1 MSPGLANGWARSR
14 RLGAFAAAC
23 TLATL
28 DHPGVDA
35 RDRAAWIQRHSRRFS
50 RAVGMEVRVT
60 GDPSDAQAWVGNH
73 LGYLDILGLA
83 SVGPVAFVA
92 KAEVAR
98 WPLLGRLA
106 TQGGTIYVDR
116 TRRMAVGE
124 VVGHIRQRATT
135 GVPVV
140 FFPEGTSTN
149 GHGVLPFHAP
159 LFEPLVDLG
168 LKVAPF
174 AIRMESSAGVEPAY
188 WGDMTFGPHFL
199 SLLGQIGRAHV

>member
-1 MSPGLANGWARSR
+1 
-14 RLGAFAAAC
+14 
-23 TLATL
+23 
-28 DHPGVDA
+28 
-35 RDRAAWIQRHSRRFS
+35 
-50 RAVGMEVRVT
+50 MEVRVT

-199 SLLGQIGRAHV
+199 SLLGHQRLVMHLRFGEAAVLGGNRKQVAAAWHERVLALHRSMG